1 MLRTNPWLSSYTSL
15 TPTGHEMVADVT
27 VVGTGIIALSAAIEI
42 ADRGFSVR
50 VVGTT
55 HSGNASSA
63 AGGMLAPSIGRETG
77 SAYDFGV
84 ASRDRYPAFA
94 ASLAERS
101 GRPIPVN
108 TAGILDVALNE
119 SEASVLQAAIERPS
133 SWISEKELA
142 AEEPALA
149 GATGAVF
156 HPLDG
161 SVEPLALLDALS
173 TVIARHDGI
182 TAAREDCYELHTTPL
197 GCNVLTNMESHFASA
212 YVVLA
217 AGAWTPLIVGA
228 GPAVASVQPVRGQ
241 LLAFESAPLR
251 HVTCG
256 AGGYL
261 IPRSGGFTVA
271 GGTMEHAG
279 FDASTTPDGIEMI
292 RSRAAVLCPPL
303 AQCAV
308 HSSWAGLRPVTPDL
322 LPIIG
327 VDPERP
333 RVIYA
338 CGHSRNGILLAPL
351 TAEAVADA
359 ISGVPSRYD
368 LSRFRPGRH

>member
-1 MLRTNPWLSSYTSL
+1 
-15 TPTGHEMVADVT
+15 MVADVT
-27 VVGTGIIALSAAIEI
+27 VVGTGVIALSAAVEI

-77 SAYDFGV
+77 AAYDFGI
-84 ASRDRYPAFA
+84 ASRDRYPGFA
-94 ASLAERS
+94 AALAERS
-101 GRPIPVN
+101 GRPIPLN
-108 TAGILDVALNE
+108 TMGILDVAMDE
-119 SEASVLQAAIERPS
+119 AEASAMRLGIERPS
-133 SWISEKELA
+133 IWMSEQDLA
-142 AEEPALA
+142 AEEPTLA
-149 GATGAVF
+149 GASGAVF

-161 SVEPLALLDALS
+161 CVEPLALLDALS
-173 TVIARHDGI
+173 TVIAQHPGI
-182 TAAREDCYELHTTPL
+182 TTAREDCCEVHATTL
-197 GCNVLTNMESHFASA
+197 GCSVLTNMESRFASE

-228 GPAVASVQPVRGQ
+228 GAAVASVQPVRGQ
-241 LLAFESAPLR
+241 LVAFQGAPLR
-251 HVTCG
+251 HVACG

-261 IPRSGGFTVA
+261 IPRSDGVTVA

-279 FDASTTPDGIEMI
+279 FDASTTPDGIELI
-292 RSRAAVLCPPL
+292 RSRAVALCPTL
-303 AQCAV
+303 ADSAI
-308 HSSWAGLRPVTPDL
+308 HATWAGLRPVTPDL

-327 VDPERP
+327 ADPARP